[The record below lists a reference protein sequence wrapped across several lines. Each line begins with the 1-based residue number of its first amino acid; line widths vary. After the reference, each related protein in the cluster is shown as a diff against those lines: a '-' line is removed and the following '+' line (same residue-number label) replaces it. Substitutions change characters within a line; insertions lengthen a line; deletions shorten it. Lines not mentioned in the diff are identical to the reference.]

1 MSISNC
7 GFISGESK
15 RYVRIYGTHLICKN
29 IQEIVH
35 IYYDSYE
42 FNIFQ
47 AIKKKNNVEMLFS
60 DAKSVEF
67 YRRVVGKLKHC
78 TRHLRTRCKIFKID
92 PP

>member
-47 AIKKKNNVEMLFS
+47 AIKKKRIMLKCYSAMQSPSSF
-60 DAKSVEF
+60 
-67 YRRVVGKLKHC
+67 
-78 TRHLRTRCKIFKID
+78 ID
-92 PP
+92 ESLEN